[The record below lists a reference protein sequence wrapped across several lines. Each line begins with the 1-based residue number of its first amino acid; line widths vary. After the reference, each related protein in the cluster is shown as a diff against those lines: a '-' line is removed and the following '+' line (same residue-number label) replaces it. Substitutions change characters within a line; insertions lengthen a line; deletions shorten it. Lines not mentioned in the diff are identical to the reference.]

1 MPAPTKDTWLHIYAT
16 SMLNATLNHNAAV
29 VQYAAQLLTAGPLK
43 HGAHKKVA
51 KQFSEMHDRYQAIC
65 NDLQQQ
71 FEKEL
76 ENAKDN

>member
-16 SMLNATLNHNAAV
+16 STLNATLNYNAQV
-29 VQYAAQLLTAGPLK
+29 VQYAAQLLTVGPLK
-43 HGAHKKVA
+43 HGAHKKVE
-51 KQFSEMHDRYQAIC
+51 KQFTEMRDRYLAIC
-65 NDLQQQ
+65 DDLRQQ